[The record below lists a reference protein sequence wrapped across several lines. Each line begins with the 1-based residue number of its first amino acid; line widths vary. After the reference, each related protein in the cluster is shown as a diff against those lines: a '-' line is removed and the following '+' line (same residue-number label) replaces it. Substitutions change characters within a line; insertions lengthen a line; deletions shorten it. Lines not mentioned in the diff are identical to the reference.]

1 MTIKIHA
8 QHVRKSY
15 DQDGQTFDAI
25 ADISLTIAP
34 GRFVILLG
42 PSGCGKSTFLNI
54 IAGFDH
60 LSGGELTVDGRPVTG
75 PGPDRG
81 FVFQEF
87 ALYPWLTVLGNV
99 RIGLDVQK
107 RMPPAARDA
116 RARELIK
123 LVNLEGFEDRY
134 SHTLSGGMKQRVAI
148 ARTLATD
155 PEILLMDEPF
165 GALDAQTRANLQRDL
180 LRLWRGSNKTVVF
193 VTHSVQEALLL
204 GDDIVVFSN
213 RPAKVLSI
221 ETIDAP
227 RPRDLSDPV
236 LVEANR
242 RLVSLL
248 AVDTDGNEVSKAPIS
263 D

>member
-1 MTIKIHA
+1 MIPKISA
-8 QHVRKSY
+8 RHVVKTY
-15 DQDGQTFDAI
+15 DQDEHTLDAI
-25 ADISLTIAP
+25 ADITLDIAP

-54 IAGFDH
+54 VAGFDT
-60 LSGGELTVDGRPVTG
+60 LSGGDLRVDGKPVTG

-99 RIGLDVQK
+99 RIGLDVQRK
-107 RMPPAARDA
+107 MPAAA
-116 RARELIK
+116 RNERAHELIK
-123 LVNLEGFEDRY
+123 LVGLEGFENRY
-134 SHTLSGGMKQRVAI
+134 PHTLSGGMKQRVAI

-165 GALDAQTRANLQRDL
+165 GALDAQTRASLQSDL

-204 GDDIVVFSN
+204 GDDIVVLSK
-213 RPAKVLSI
+213 RPATIHAI
-221 ETIDAP
+221 ETIDAQ
-227 RPRDLSDPV
+227 RPRDISEPALLDVS
-236 LVEANR
+236 R
-242 RLVSLL
+242 RLISLL
-248 AVDTDGNEVSKAPIS
+248 AEDSRNIVHD
-263 D
+263 

>member
-1 MTIKIHA
+1 MAPPDMTPKIQA
-8 QHVRKSY
+8 RHVAKTY
-15 DQDGQTFDAI
+15 DQHEHVLDAI
-25 ADISLTIAP
+25 ADISLDIAP

-54 IAGFDH
+54 IAGFDT
-60 LSGGELTVDGRPVTG
+60 LSSGDLRVDGKPVTG

-107 RMPPAARDA
+107 RMPAAARND
-116 RARELIK
+116 RAHDLIR
-123 LVNLEGFEDRY
+123 LVGLDGFENRY
-134 SHTLSGGMKQRVAI
+134 PHTLSGGMKQRVAI

-165 GALDAQTRANLQRDL
+165 GALDAQTRAALQTDL
-180 LRLWRGSNKTVVF
+180 LRIWRGSSKTVVF

-204 GDDIVVFSN
+204 GDDIIVLSK
-213 RPAKVLSI
+213 RPATVKAI
-221 ETIDAP
+221 ETIEAP
-227 RPRDLSDPV
+227 RPRDLADPA
-236 LVEANR
+236 LVAASR

-248 AVDTDGNEVSKAPIS
+248 TDDTASNSID
-263 D
+263 

>member
-1 MTIKIHA
+1 MAPPDMTPKILA
-8 QHVRKSY
+8 RNVAKTY
-15 DQDGQTFDAI
+15 DQHEHVLDAI
-25 ADISLTIAP
+25 ADISLDIAP

-54 IAGFDH
+54 IAGFDT
-60 LSGGELTVDGRPVTG
+60 LSSGDLRVDGKPVTG

-107 RMPPAARDA
+107 RMPAAARND
-116 RARELIK
+116 RAHDLIR
-123 LVNLEGFEDRY
+123 LVGLDGFENRY
-134 SHTLSGGMKQRVAI
+134 PHMLSGGMKQRVAI

-165 GALDAQTRANLQRDL
+165 GALDAQTRAALQTDL
-180 LRLWRGSNKTVVF
+180 LRIWRGSSKTVVF

-204 GDDIVVFSN
+204 GDDIIVLSK
-213 RPAKVLSI
+213 RPATVKAI
-221 ETIDAP
+221 ETIEAP
-227 RPRDLSDPV
+227 RPRDLADPA
-236 LVEANR
+236 LVAASR

-248 AVDTDGNEVSKAPIS
+248 TKGSEALS
-263 D
+263 

>member
-1 MTIKIHA
+1 MAPPDMTQKIQA
-8 QHVRKSY
+8 RHVAKTY
-15 DQDGQTFDAI
+15 DQHEHVLDAI
-25 ADISLTIAP
+25 ADISLDIAP

-54 IAGFDH
+54 IAGFDT
-60 LSGGELTVDGRPVTG
+60 LSSGDLRVDGKPVTG

-107 RMPPAARDA
+107 RMPAAARND
-116 RARELIK
+116 RAHDLIR
-123 LVNLEGFEDRY
+123 LVGLDGFENRY
-134 SHTLSGGMKQRVAI
+134 PHTLSGGMKQRVAI

-165 GALDAQTRANLQRDL
+165 GALDAQTRAALQTDL
-180 LRLWRGSNKTVVF
+180 LRIWRGSSKTVVF

-204 GDDIVVFSN
+204 GDDIIVLSK
-213 RPAKVLSI
+213 RPATVKAI
-221 ETIDAP
+221 ETIEAP
-227 RPRDLSDPV
+227 RPRDLADPA
-236 LVEANR
+236 LVAASR

-248 AVDTDGNEVSKAPIS
+248 TKGSEALS
-263 D
+263 